1 MGMTINHPAKTP
13 PDDCELMTAIAQ
25 GDTSELGRLY
35 LRHKERVLVLA
46 YRILGQWN
54 LAEDVCQ
61 EAFLRVYQGAEKYK
75 PEAEF
80 TTWLYRIVVNLC
92 MDEKRKTQRT
102 QIMLHHQEE
111 SRHTDR
117 NKGGAQTEKTDTSD
131 AIWKAIQTLNPRQ
144 KQVVILHKIE
154 GLNYT
159 EISNKTGWTKS
170 AIESLLGRAYK
181 RLRNELIIQQKNNP

>member
-1 MGMTINHPAKTP
+1 MGIIIEHPGKTP
-13 PDDCELMTAIAQ
+13 PDDCELMTAIAR

-35 LRHKERVLVLA
+35 LRHKERVLALA

-92 MDEKRKTQRT
+92 MDEKRKSQRT
-102 QIMLHHQEE
+102 QTMLHHQEE
-111 SRHTDR
+111 TRHTDR
-117 NKGGAQTEKTDTSD
+117 NKEFAQTEKTDMSD

-144 KQVVILHKIE
+144 KQVILLHKIE

-181 RLRNELIIQQKNNP
+181 RLRNELMIQQKNNP

>member
-1 MGMTINHPAKTP
+1 MGMIIEHPGKTT
-13 PDDCELMTAIAQ
+13 PDDCELMTAIAR

-35 LRHKERVLVLA
+35 LRHKERVLALA

-102 QIMLHHQEE
+102 QMMLHHQEE
-111 SRHTDR
+111 NGHTDR
-117 NKGGAQTEKTDTSD
+117 NKGNAQTEKTDMSD

-144 KQVVILHKIE
+144 KQVIILHKIE

-181 RLRNELIIQQKNNP
+181 RLRNELMIQQNNNL